1 MAMPRRRDGTG
12 RAVGDGRHA
21 GAPFAEEIEL
31 LLRRLGSINIELLL
45 YQIELFGLTAREA
58 RIIARET
65 AGPAASWRQT
75 GSGRFVM
82 LFLAG
87 GPGDDH
93 VFPMQR
99 LTRDVE
105 AVAAEP
111 GMAEVF
117 AEVRELRRWSHDL
130 VHPRYLLYELASRP
144 PRLIGSV

>member
-1 MAMPRRRDGTG
+1 MPRRRDGTG

-87 GPGDDH
+87 GPGGGH
-93 VFPMQR
+93 VFPIQR
-99 LTRDVE
+99 LSRAIE
-105 AVAAEP
+105 RAGIVAGRAD
-111 GMAEVF
+111 VF
-117 AEVRELRRWSHDL
+117 AQVRELRCWSHD
-130 VHPRYLLYELASRP
+130 VVQPRYLL
-144 PRLIGSV
+144 

>member
-1 MAMPRRRDGTG
+1 MAGLQRGIL
-12 RAVGDGRHA
+12 AAEQA
-21 GAPFAEEIEL
+21 GEQLAADIEL
-31 LLRRLGSINIELLL
+31 LLDRLGAANMELLL
-45 YQIELFGLTAREA
+45 YQVDLFGLTAGEA
-58 RIIARET
+58 RSIARDT
-65 AGPAASWRQT
+65 AGPASLWRQV
-75 GSGRFVM
+75 GAGRFVM